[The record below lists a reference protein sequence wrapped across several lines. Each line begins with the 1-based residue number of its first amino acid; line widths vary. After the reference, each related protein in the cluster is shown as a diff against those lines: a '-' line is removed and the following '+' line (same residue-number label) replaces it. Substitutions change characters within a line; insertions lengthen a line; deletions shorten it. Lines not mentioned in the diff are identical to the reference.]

1 VEEALFV
8 VIVVPVGILFTVGS
22 DADTLRHAVPL
33 RADRADRTD

>member
-8 VIVVPVGILFTVGS
+8 VIVPVGILFTVGP